1 VANARRASFRR
12 YRSTSF
18 PRKVAQQSRTKFQN
32 SRSANSNRYQPI
44 LQDVDPQNEC
54 SRRRL
59 TVQVTAYLL
68 ETTST
73 EIGPSVVVRPF
84 SVIRIAMAAV
94 R

>member
-1 VANARRASFRR
+1 
-12 YRSTSF
+12 
-18 PRKVAQQSRTKFQN
+18 
-32 SRSANSNRYQPI
+32 
-44 LQDVDPQNEC
+44 
-54 SRRRL
+54 
-59 TVQVTAYLL
+59 LL